1 MQEVDA
7 GYVAGEIHGLITA
20 IEDKATECGTER
32 RCKGTEILGADG
44 TAVGRGAKNT
54 LYILAGRS
62 EDGIGAKL
70 ATDYKVT
77 EDGVTYDDWFLP
89 SMDELNLRYLNRP
102 TLPSHG
108 NFDNTWY
115 FSFTK

>member
-20 IEDKATECGTER
+20 KEDKATEYGTEW
-32 RCKGTEILGADG
+32 RCKRTEILGADG

-54 LYILAGRS
+54 LYILAGCS

-77 EDGVTYDDWFLP
+77 DDGVTYDD
-89 SMDELNLRYLNRP
+89 
-102 TLPSHG
+102 
-108 NFDNTWY
+108 
-115 FSFTK
+115 